1 MNDFL
6 LLKKY
11 ALTYL
16 SKYDSTKKNLERI
29 LINKVIKIKNIEKSE
44 KNNLYRMIDKILNNL
59 ELKNIINDEDFA
71 YRKLINL
78 FNQGRS
84 EIYIKNNLYKKGV
97 EKNIINKI
105 LSDFNKKNPEWE
117 MNSAKTFAKK
127 KRLGKYESN
136 REKDVGKMARAGFSY
151 NIIKEILEIN

>member
-16 SKYDSTKKNLERI
+16 SKYDSTKKNLERV
-29 LINKVIKIKNIEKSE
+29 LINKVIKMKNIEKSE
-44 KNNLYRMIDKILNNL
+44 KNNIYQMINKILDNL
-59 ELKNIINDEDFA
+59 ELQSIINDEDFA
-71 YRKLINL
+71 KKKFINL

-97 EKNIINKI
+97 EKNIIKKI
-105 LSDFNKKNPEWE
+105 LSDFNENNPGWE
-117 MNSAKTFAKK
+117 IKSAKVFAKK
-127 KRLGKYESN
+127 KGLGKDKSN
-136 REKDVGKMARAGFSY
+136 REKDFGKMARAGFNY
-151 NIIKEILEIN
+151 NIIKVILEIN

>member
-1 MNDFL
+1 MKNFF

-29 LINKVIKIKNIEKSE
+29 LINKVIKMKNIEKNE
-44 KNNLYRMIDKILNNL
+44 KNNLYQMVKTILDNL
-59 ELKNIINDEDFA
+59 ESNRIINDEDFA

-97 EKNIINKI
+97 EENIIKKI
-105 LSDFNKKNPEWE
+105 LSDFNKSNPGWE
-117 MNSAKTFAKK
+117 IKSARTFAKK
-127 KRLGKYESN
+127 KGLGKYKAN
-136 REKDVGKMARAGFSY
+136 REKDFRKMAHAGFNY
-151 NIIKEILEIN
+151 NTIKDILEIH

>member
-1 MNDFL
+1 MKNFL
-6 LLKKY
+6 LLKQY

-29 LINKVIKIKNIEKSE
+29 LINKIIKMKNIEKSE
-44 KNNLYRMIDKILNNL
+44 KNNLYQMINKVLDNL

-71 YRKLINL
+71 NKRFINL

-97 EKNIINKI
+97 DKNIIKKI

-117 MNSAKTFAKK
+117 MNSARTFAKK
-127 KRLGKYESN
+127 KGLGKDKSN
-136 REKDVGKMARAGFSY
+136 REKDFGKMARAGFNY
-151 NIIKEILEIN
+151 NIIKVILEIN